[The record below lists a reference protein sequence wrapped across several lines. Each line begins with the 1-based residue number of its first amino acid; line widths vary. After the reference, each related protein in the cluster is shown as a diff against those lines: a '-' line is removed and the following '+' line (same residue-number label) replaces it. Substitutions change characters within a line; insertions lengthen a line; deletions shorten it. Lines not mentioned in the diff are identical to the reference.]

1 METSGSSNSRWVF
14 NSNIFSVVKEWKY
27 KYHAICFILGVVL
40 SSLFWLQIGGVARK
54 AAEKELKES
63 KQETEQLRKEL
74 VDAKTLRESKEDF
87 VKEVGEKKDKVIK
100 DRKKLYEKGNKD
112 INSTNSST
120 NAERQRFITE
130 WAEKVRDSLNMA
142 E

>member
-27 KYHAICFILGVVL
+27 KYHAICFILGVIL
-40 SSLFWLQIGGVARK
+40 SSLFWLQIGGDDRK

-130 WAEKVRDSLNMA
+130 WAEKVRDSLNIA

>member
-40 SSLFWLQIGGVARK
+40 SSLFWLQIGGDDRK

>member
-27 KYHAICFILGVVL
+27 KYHAICFILGVIL
-40 SSLFWLQIGGVARK
+40 SSLFWLQIGGDDRK

>member
-40 SSLFWLQIGGVARK
+40 SSLFWLQIGGDDKK